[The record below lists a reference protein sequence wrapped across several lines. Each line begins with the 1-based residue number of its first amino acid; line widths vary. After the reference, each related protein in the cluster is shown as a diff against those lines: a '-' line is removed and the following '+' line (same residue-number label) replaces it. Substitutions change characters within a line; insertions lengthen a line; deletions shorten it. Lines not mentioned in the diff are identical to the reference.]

1 MSATILVVDDEN
13 DIVTTVEH
21 ALRREGYRTLS
32 ALNGRDAIQLAT
44 REPVPDLILLDLM
57 LPDTSG
63 TEICR
68 TLRAAAATRDI
79 PIVMLPARD
88 GEIDRVVGFEVGAD
102 DFITKPFSL
111 RELVLRIRAIL
122 RRVRTAPMID
132 APAVIDFGCLRLD
145 TQGHRTW
152 VSNEEILLTAL
163 EFKLLHTFVTR
174 RGRVQTREMLLDE
187 VWGHV
192 PSMPTRTV
200 DTHIQRLRK
209 KIGPASDYIET
220 LRGVGYR
227 CCVSPEDIG
236 RAGTG

>member
-13 DIVTTVEH
+13 DIVTTVEY
-21 ALRREGYRTLS
+21 ALRKEGYRTLS
-32 ALNGRDAIQLAT
+32 ALNGRDGLQLAM

-68 TLRAAAATRDI
+68 LLRASVSTREV
-79 PIVMLPARD
+79 PIVMLTARD

-102 DFITKPFSL
+102 DFIAKPFSL

-122 RRVRTAPMID
+122 RRVQTTPLVD
-132 APAVIDFGCLRLD
+132 SPAVLEFGCLRMD
-145 TQGHRTW
+145 TQGHRAW
-152 VSNEEILLTAL
+152 VSDEEIPLTAL

-192 PSMPTRTV
+192 PTMPTRTV

-227 CCVSPEDIG
+227 CCVSPDD
-236 RAGTG
+236 RR